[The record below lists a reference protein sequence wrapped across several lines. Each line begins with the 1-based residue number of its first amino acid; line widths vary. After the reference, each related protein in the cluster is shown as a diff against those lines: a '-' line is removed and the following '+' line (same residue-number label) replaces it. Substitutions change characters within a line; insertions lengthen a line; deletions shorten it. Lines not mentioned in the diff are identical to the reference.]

1 MASSSKAITTINGK
15 ECNAGFMAAEIFA
28 EQTSGLDHAMNNY
41 HFDSAHRHTAKEI
54 GAQTGLPGLLT
65 RL

>member
-1 MASSSKAITTINGK
+1 
-15 ECNAGFMAAEIFA
+15 MAAEIFA
-28 EQTSGLDHAMNNY
+28 ERTSGLDYAMNNC

-54 GAQTGLPGLLT
+54 GARTGLPYLLT